1 LPPWIGVAWWAFAVL
16 AALVAMLLLLLYE
29 GWSVKRGYRAWYILA
44 WEQGEVTSA
53 PWRKLWW
60 WVLSS
65 YVALI
70 GGVVTYAFL
79 QQLLSG

>member
-1 LPPWIGVAWWAFAVL
+1 
-16 AALVAMLLLLLYE
+16 MLLLLLYE
-29 GWSVKRGYRAWYILA
+29 GWSLRRGYRAWAPLA
-44 WEQGEVTSA
+44 WGEGEGTSA

-60 WVLSS
+60 WILLS

-70 GGVVTYAFL
+70 GGGVTYAFV